1 MQKKLFED
9 INLNT
14 DNLLPYDG
22 KVSYYGILLDSE
34 TANFFYRNLMENIA
48 WKNDELKMFGKRII
62 TKRKVAWYG
71 DEALQYT
78 YSNIRKTA
86 SVWNKE
92 LTELKNIVEEECGE
106 SFNSCLLNLYHNG
119 NEAMGWHSDDEKELK
134 KNGAIASVSL
144 GAPRDFIFKHK
155 ISKEK
160 VKIKLENGSLLV
172 MKGETQRHWLHQ
184 LPKRTKIS
192 APRINLT
199 FRTIVV

>member
-9 INLNT
+9 INSNT

-22 KVSYYGILLDSE
+22 KVSYYGILLDSK
-34 TANFFYRNLMENIA
+34 TANIFYRNLMENIA

-134 KNGAIASVSL
+134 KN
-144 GAPRDFIFKHK
+144 
-155 ISKEK
+155 
-160 VKIKLENGSLLV
+160 
-172 MKGETQRHWLHQ
+172 
-184 LPKRTKIS
+184 
-192 APRINLT
+192 
-199 FRTIVV
+199 